1 MSEIELASLE
11 TNQSDTNQ
19 EENSETN
26 HFDSNQEEN
35 SDFVDWINNF
45 AIEENF
51 YLNFPSDHWQL
62 ICACIWTLV
71 FIIFA
76 IVIILMIKK

>member
-1 MSEIELASLE
+1 MSEIELVSLE

-26 HFDSNQEEN
+26 QSDSNQEEN

-45 AIEENF
+45 AVEENF
-51 YLNFPSDHWQL
+51 YLNFPSDHYRL

-71 FIIFA
+71 FIICG